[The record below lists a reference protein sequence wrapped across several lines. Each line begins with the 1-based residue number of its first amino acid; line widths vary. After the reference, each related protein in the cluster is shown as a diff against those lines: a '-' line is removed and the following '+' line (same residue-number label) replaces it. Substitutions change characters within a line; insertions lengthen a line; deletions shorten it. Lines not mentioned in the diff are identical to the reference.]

1 MSPTTANSTPSVA
14 MPNPSPDWSATNPSF
29 PSFQLHGIDDTPGP
43 KAYFIQLQAKQG
55 KEHLLASF
63 LADIN
68 HGVNQEPGTGPWFA
82 LRYSQYT
89 FAIFEAFPD
98 AQARHAHDTG
108 PGGQNFS
115 RNEFL
120 KDVLVQPAQI
130 YRLDVMHGKFDTMFG
145 DKMAPVEKWYVE
157 CAGIS

>member
-1 MSPTTANSTPSVA
+1 MSSTTANSTPSVA
-14 MPNPSPDWSATNPSF
+14 MPNPSPDWSAANPAF
-29 PSFQLHGIDDTPGP
+29 PSFQLNGIDDTPGP

-55 KEHLLASF
+55 KF
-63 LADIN
+63 LRDIN
-68 HGVNQEPGTGPWFA
+68 DGVNQEPGTGPWFA

-89 FAIFEAFPD
+89 FAIFEAFPG
-98 AQARHAHDTG
+98 AEARHAHDAG

-120 KDVLVQPAQI
+120 KDVLAEPAQI

-145 DKMAPVEKWYVE
+145 NKVAPVEKW
-157 CAGIS
+157 